1 MMRNV
6 RSRPRPFSTTRKSSF
21 GNPLL
26 KEEIHDPYRTPAKA
40 KGPAR
45 CPDCDA
51 TYVKGRWT
59 WARLTP
65 SPVAR
70 LVCPACRRVR
80 DRMPAGEITLRGT
93 FLATHAD
100 EALRVLHNVATAE
113 SRDHPL
119 HRIMDVRRDSDGMT
133 VTTTDIHLPRR
144 IVHALEASWR
154 GATTI
159 HYDEGGHFARAS
171 WERND

>member
-1 MMRNV
+1 MPKL
-6 RSRPRPFSTTRKSSF
+6 RSRSRALNPARKLGF

-26 KEEIHDPYRTPAKA
+26 TEEIHDPYRTPTKA

-45 CPDCDA
+45 CPDCGA
-51 TYVKGRWT
+51 TYLKGRWT

-65 SPVAR
+65 APVSR

-80 DRMPAGEITLRGT
+80 DRVPAGEIVLQGT
-93 FLATHAD
+93 FLATHLD
-100 EALRVLHNVATAE
+100 EALHVLHNVAKAE
-113 SRDHPL
+113 SNDHPL
-119 HRIMDVRRDSDGMT
+119 HRIMDIRRQSPGLI

-144 IVHALEASWR
+144 IIHALEASWG
-154 GATTI
+154 GAVAT
-159 HYDEGGHFARAS
+159 HYDEGGHFVRAS